1 MDYTYYYNNVP
12 GHGLC
17 RNNLIYTSLINSSK
31 TKFVQWYYNDSEYH
45 MGQNEVMDPALMNV
59 KWEREV
65 NMLNYV
71 RDSGYSEYLPAYSVD
86 YDNRKV
92 YLDIQNVDFWELAG
106 CSKENYDSVL
116 PDWQNQMLDIL
127 KMHKEIGVYKF
138 SMHPSSYFI
147 VDGKLKSMNY
157 FFAYKESE
165 PKVSVREHLSHISE
179 RRREHLFPQM
189 QRLGIDIDAPTDWN
203 RLQVL
208 CFDSFSDQYPQ
219 DFINRA
225 KQLFI

>member
-12 GHGLC
+12 EYGLC
-17 RNNLIYTSLINSSK
+17 RNNLIYTSLINSNK

-45 MGQNEVMDPALMNV
+45 KGRNEVMDPLLMDI

-71 RDSGYSEYLPAYSVD
+71 RDSGNSEYLLNYTVD
-86 YDNRKV
+86 YENRKV
-92 YLDIQNVDFWELAG
+92 YLDIENVDFWELSG

-116 PDWQNQMLDIL
+116 PDWQEQMLDIL
-127 KMHKEIGVYKF
+127 KMHKDIGVYKF
-138 SMHPSSYFI
+138 SLHPSSYFI

-165 PKVSVREHLSHISE
+165 PKVTVREHLSHISE
-179 RRREHLFPQM
+179 GRRQHLFPQM
-189 QRLGIDIDAPTDWN
+189 QRLGIDIDTPTDWN